1 MPRGRSA
8 RRALSNRSDDID
20 DIISSLPPGHPFYHS
35 KAEMARLKAQ
45 FRIVEGERQAYFLQ
59 SQDLIRRQRRE
70 IERLCAEQ
78 EELQRSLRV
87 CESYGHRQKDA
98 LVKQDLLLLLDH
110 REEMDRQLERE
121 ALTLKQLDKE
131 ILSME
136 RRLLSQRKGGG
147 GWHKQRTQV
156 PLYQKT
162 IRVLEDKL
170 DRAVT
175 RFNTHVSRNG
185 QLREDLEAL
194 RTKRSQFQQRRHS
207 LERELQETRKDIS
220 DVIKLSTAV
229 YDARVEV
236 QMKML
241 MMKKAAMKDLAEYSR
256 EMREL
261 ERVIAHER
269 HLQDFMSIKRR
280 SQEEGL
286 DVRSQETQESVEE
299 MFSRIRSLSG
309 EEDLDLLVKRF
320 IQSEDQNFALF
331 NKITEQNNAMKILKD
346 QINQI
351 QRDSREL
358 CEEEQCR
365 EAECH
370 ALLGD
375 LQAQQRAA
383 QSQADGYEQRADTV
397 ANMLDR
403 IKTGMDRMLR
413 RLKSVR
419 CVAED
424 LPGVSEATD
433 GNPLSLLALVQQS
446 SSKLLNIQ
454 AFVKSKSPR
463 KYYHPKDAAR
473 ALTQGTWTA
482 EPSTGDYSASDES
495 PFTEEEKPLTQKEL
509 RQRMIKEILQREGII
524 RPGRGRGAKPSRLSA
539 LPRSQRHRPEA

>member
-1 MPRGRSA
+1 MPRGRPA
-8 RRALSNRSDDID
+8 RRVLSNRSDDID
-20 DIISSLPPGHPFYHS
+20 DI
-35 KAEMARLKAQ
+35 KAEMAKLKAQ
-45 FRIVEGERQAYFLQ
+45 LRIVEGERQAYILQ

-70 IERLCAEQ
+70 IERLRAEQ

-87 CESYGHRQKDA
+87 CESYGHRQKDV
-98 LVKQDLLLLLDH
+98 LVTQDLLLLLDH

-136 RRLLSQRKGGG
+136 RRLLSQRKSGG

-162 IRVLEDKL
+162 IRTLEDKL

-207 LERELQETRKDIS
+207 LERELQEIRKDIS
-220 DVIKLSTAV
+220 NVIKFSTAV

-241 MMKKAAMKDLAEYSR
+241 MMKKAAVKDLAEYSR

-261 ERVIAHER
+261 ERVIAQER
-269 HLQDFMSIKRR
+269 HLQDFMNIKRR

-286 DVRSQETQESVEE
+286 GDAASLSEVRSQESAEE

-309 EEDLDLLVKRF
+309 EEDLDLLVNRF
-320 IQSEDQNFALF
+320 IQNEDQNFALF
-331 NKITEQNNAMKILKD
+331 KKITEQNNAVKTLKD

-351 QRDSREL
+351 QKDSREL
-358 CEEEQCR
+358 CEERQCR

-383 QSQADGYEQRADTV
+383 QSQADGCEERAATV
-397 ANMLDR
+397 GNILDKIR
-403 IKTGMDRMLR
+403 TGMDRMLR

-424 LPGVSEATD
+424 LPGVSEAAD
-433 GNPLSLLALVQQS
+433 RNLLSLLALVQQS

-454 AFVKSKSPR
+454 AFIRSK
-463 KYYHPKDAAR
+463 
-473 ALTQGTWTA
+473 
-482 EPSTGDYSASDES
+482 
-495 PFTEEEKPLTQKEL
+495 
-509 RQRMIKEILQREGII
+509 ILQREGII
-524 RPGRGRGAKPSRLSA
+524 GPSRGRGVKPSRLSA
-539 LPRSQRHRPEA
+539 LPRSQRRRPEA